1 MIKKEQL
8 KECESNF
15 KIIKWNKIKCYGTK
29 LTEKTNQEKDWKTI
43 IKRMNTIF
51 DIKTKKIK

>member
-1 MIKKEQL
+1 
-8 KECESNF
+8 
-15 KIIKWNKIKCYGTK
+15 